1 LEVTAES
8 VQTLDEIQ
16 KTISQIKENLSSV
29 IVGQTEVIDEISLS
43 IITGGHVLLEGVPG
57 LAKTLL
63 ISCLAKCLNFN
74 YNRIQFT
81 PDLMPA
87 DILGTE
93 YLEEDKSSGE
103 RHLRFQ
109 KGPVF
114 TQVLLADEINRTPP
128 KTQAALLQ
136 AMQEKIATISGQDY
150 DLPAPFIVF
159 ATQNPI
165 ENEGTYPLP
174 EAQLD
179 RFMFKIVL
187 GYPSLEDEKNISVLS
202 PTNNTSP
209 IKAIEQTID
218 FSAWTQLLEEM
229 PVSDSVIDAAVKMV
243 RLSRPIETDSF
254 INKNV
259 RWGAGPRA
267 SQYLISAA
275 KACAAANGEATPTFE
290 HLKKIAKPVLRH
302 RVIPSFAAESNQ
314 ISSDNIVDYLLEK
327 ADL

>member
-1 LEVTAES
+1 
-8 VQTLDEIQ
+8 
-16 KTISQIKENLSSV
+16 
-29 IVGQTEVIDEISLS
+29 
-43 IITGGHVLLEGVPG
+43 
-57 LAKTLL
+57 
-63 ISCLAKCLNFN
+63 
-74 YNRIQFT
+74 
-81 PDLMPA
+81 MPA

-209 IKAIEQTID
+209 IKAIEKTID